1 MAVTAVM
8 NQSAAVN
15 TATKSSSGLGDN
27 VEDLMNNFMT
37 LLVAQMQNQDPTN
50 PMDNNQLT
58 SQLTQFQTASGVQ
71 QLNTSLNAMGALV
84 SGMQQMDASQWIGRQ
99 VLTEGESTISNAEDG
114 NRGGAFS
121 VGSDADTVSV
131 ILTDSQGNVYTAEM
145 KNVKAGVHQF
155 TMDDLTNFQP
165 ADPSTVEDGSFKVS
179 YSVSNADGSTPEIV
193 SLKKSKVE
201 SVAFTPSGALLQLGL
216 AGTAMLGDVYLVE

>member
-1 MAVTAVM
+1 MAVSAVM
-8 NQSAAVN
+8 NQSSNVS
-15 TATKSSSGLGDN
+15 ATKSSNSLGGES

-71 QLNTSLNAMGALV
+71 QLNDSLNSMGMLV
-84 SGMQQMDASQWIGRQ
+84 SGMQQMDASQWIGRS
-99 VLTEGESTISNAEDG
+99 VLTEGETTISNVEGG
-114 NRGGAFS
+114 NQTGGFS
-121 VGSDADTVSV
+121 INSDADNVSV
-131 ILTDSQGNVYTAEM
+131 VLTDAQGNAYTAEM
-145 KNVKAGVHQF
+145 KDVKAGVHQF
-155 TMDDLTNFQP
+155 TLDDLTNFQP
-165 ADPSTVEDGSFKVS
+165 ADPRTVEGGSFKVS

-201 SVAFTPSGALLQLGL
+201 SVAFTSSGALLQLGL

>member
-1 MAVTAVM
+1 MAVSAVM
-8 NQSAAVN
+8 NQSVPPAA
-15 TATKSSSGLGDN
+15 KSSNGLGDN
-27 VEDLMNNFMT
+27 VEELMNNFMT

-71 QLNTSLNAMGALV
+71 QLNSSLNAMGVLV

-99 VLTEGESTISNAEDG
+99 VLTEGDSTISNAEGG

-121 VGSDADTVSV
+121 INSDADTVSV
-131 ILTDSQGNVYTAEM
+131 ILTDAQGNVYTADM
-145 KNVKAGVHQF
+145 KDVKAGVHQF
-155 TMDDLTNFQP
+155 TMGDLTNFQP
-165 ADPSTVEDGSFKVS
+165 ADPSTVEGGSFKVS

-193 SLKKSKVE
+193 SLKKSTVE
-201 SVAFTPSGALLQLGL
+201 SVAFSPSGALLQLGL

>member
-1 MAVTAVM
+1 MAVSAVM
-8 NQSAAVN
+8 HQSSNAS
-15 TATKSSSGLGDN
+15 TTKSSNSLGDN

-99 VLTEGESTISNAEDG
+99 VLTEGESTMSNAKG
-114 NRGGAFS
+114 GSLGGAFS
-121 VGSDADTVSV
+121 ISSDADTVSV
-131 ILTDSQGNVYTAEM
+131 ILTDAQGNVYTADM
-145 KNVKAGVHQF
+145 QDVKAGVHQF

-165 ADPSTVEDGSFKVS
+165 ADPSSVEDGSFKVS

-193 SLKKSKVE
+193 SLKKSTVE